1 MSRDRLNKLYFV
13 HKMENQAAIKAKERD
28 AVYVMIW
35 EKSLYFIQYKGK
47 KSKVLDSVYI
57 LIFFAK
63 VGG

>member
-35 EKSLYFIQYKGK
+35 K
-47 KSKVLDSVYI
+47 KITVFYTI
-57 LIFFAK
+57 
-63 VGG
+63 